1 VQKSIIYLRS
11 EAMKALAMVFVG
23 LMITTQALAADE
35 IVVDKTKRTVTIA
48 AKVAPRKLAT
58 LDQIYPIE
66 VIATWPTEKK
76 GQKAHE
82 TVVNFDVKPSDVH
95 KALESLGLKAGK
107 PAKGEGAKASGPEV
121 RVLIELADGKRVPI
135 EKTLVDKK
143 TGKSMPMLKWYFTG
157 SELTQPNPEKD
168 EKVYGAD
175 LTGTLI
181 AAFPVTAECV
191 IQTNLTMKDE
201 PLLKLETDK
210 KVLPAE
216 GTAVKIVIEAK

>member
-1 VQKSIIYLRS
+1 MRMSWIL
-11 EAMKALAMVFVG
+11 AAAMVMSAQV
-23 LMITTQALAADE
+23 LAADAPSG
-35 IVVDKTKRTVTIA
+35 IIVDKEKKSITIP

-66 VIATWPTEKK
+66 VIACWPTEKK

-82 TVVNFDVKPSDVH
+82 TVVVFDVKPSEVH
-95 KALESLGLKAGK
+95 KALESFGLKAGK
-107 PAKGEGAKASGPEV
+107 PAQGEGEKAEGPEV
-121 RVLIELADGKRVPI
+121 KVFLEIAEGKRVPI

-143 TGKSMPMLKWYFTG
+143 TGKPMPALKWYFTG
-157 SELTQPNPEKD
+157 SVMTQPNPEKD

-175 LTGTLI
+175 MSGTLVGI
-181 AAFPVTAECV
+181 FPVTNQVV

-210 KVLPAE
+210 KLLPAE
-216 GTAVKIVIEAK
+216 GAAVKLIIEAK

>member
-1 VQKSIIYLRS
+1 
-11 EAMKALAMVFVG
+11 MKV
-23 LMITTQALAADE
+23 LMTLIAVLIASPVMAAEGIT
-35 IVVDKTKRTVTIA
+35 VDKEKKTVTIS
-48 AKVAPRKLAT
+48 AKVAPRKLPN

-66 VIATWPTEKK
+66 VIATWPLEKK

-82 TVVNFDVKPSDVH
+82 TVVNFDAKPSDVH
-95 KALESLGLKAGK
+95 AALESIGLKPGK

-121 RVLIELADGKRVPI
+121 KVYVEMADGKRVSI
-135 EKTLVDKK
+135 EKTLVDRK
-143 TGKSMPMLKWYFTG
+143 TGKTMPMLKWYFTG
-157 SELTQPNPEKD
+157 SAMTQPNPEKD

-181 AAFPVTAECV
+181 AAFPVTDECV

-216 GTAVKIVIEAK
+216 GTTIKLVIEAK

>member
-1 VQKSIIYLRS
+1 
-11 EAMKALAMVFVG
+11 MKV
-23 LMITTQALAADE
+23 LMTLIAVLIASPVMAAEGIT
-35 IVVDKTKRTVTIA
+35 VDKEKKTVTIS
-48 AKVAPRKLAT
+48 AKVAPRKLPN

-66 VIATWPTEKK
+66 VIATWPLEKK

-82 TVVNFDVKPSDVH
+82 TVVNFDAKPSDVH
-95 KALESLGLKAGK
+95 AALESIGLKPGK

-121 RVLIELADGKRVPI
+121 KVYVEMADGKRVPI
-135 EKTLVDKK
+135 EKTLVDRK
-143 TGKSMPMLKWYFTG
+143 TGKTMPMLKWYFTG
-157 SELTQPNPEKD
+157 SAMTQPNPEKD

-181 AAFPVTAECV
+181 AAFPVTDECV

-216 GTAVKIVIEAK
+216 GTTIKLVIEAK

>member
-1 VQKSIIYLRS
+1 
-11 EAMKALAMVFVG
+11 MKVVWVVLIG
-23 LMITTQALAADE
+23 LLIAGDAFCADGV
-35 IVVDKTKRTVTIA
+35 VVDKEKKTVTIP
-48 AKVAPRKLAT
+48 AKVSPRKMPN

-66 VIATWPTEKK
+66 VIATWPQEKK

-82 TVVNFDVKPSDVH
+82 TVVNIDVKPSDVH
-95 KALESLGLKAGK
+95 KALESLGLKPGT

-121 RVLIELADGKRVPI
+121 KVFIEMADGKRVPI

-143 TGKSMPMLKWYFTG
+143 TGKTMPMLKWYFTG
-157 SELTQPNPEKD
+157 SEMTQPNPEKD

-210 KVLPAE
+210 KVLAAE
-216 GTAVKIVIEAK
+216 GTTVKLVIEAK

>member
-1 VQKSIIYLRS
+1 MVALMVGAD
-11 EAMKALAMVFVG
+11 AMAAEG
-23 LMITTQALAADE
+23 IT
-35 IVVDKTKRTVTIA
+35 VDKEKKTVTVA
-48 AKVAPRKLAT
+48 GKVAPRKLPN
-58 LDQIYPIE
+58 LEQIYPIE
-66 VIATWPTEKK
+66 VIATWPLEKK

-82 TVVNFDVKPSDVH
+82 TVVNFEAKPSEVH
-95 KALESLGLKAGK
+95 AALESLGLKPGK

-121 RVLIELADGKRVPI
+121 KVFVEMADGKRVAI
-135 EKTLVDKK
+135 EKTLVDRK
-143 TGKSMPMLKWYFTG
+143 TGKTMPMLKWYFTG
-157 SELTQPNPEKD
+157 SAMTQPNPEKD

-181 AAFPVTAECV
+181 AAFPVTDECV

-216 GTAVKIVIEAK
+216 GTPIKIVIEAK